1 MKFSVDLSP
10 EAEPNQDSR
19 VTVSIG
25 KLKVSNFPLQA
36 QMNVTLNKLKKN
48 ALGAFPSNITLL

>member
-10 EAEPNQDSR
+10 EAGCNQDSK

-36 QMNVTLNKLKKN
+36 QMNVTLNKL
-48 ALGAFPSNITLL
+48 